1 MLLKQTEQLNSMKK
15 QYRKATQIRKKYI
28 VDYENTA
35 DEQLLLTQKDYS
47 GGGEQACCVQEA
59 VQLKNVVGAG
69 AE

>member
-1 MLLKQTEQLNSMKK
+1 MLLEQTEQLNSMKK

-47 GGGEQACCVQEA
+47 GGGEQAHCVQEA
-59 VQLKNVVGAG
+59 AQLKNTVGAG